1 MKLKTLCI
9 VLMIL
14 LVILLIAIIYK
25 KRSIDSY
32 TENFQTN
39 WTTNKDELKSKT
51 SSLND
56 NQKTEIKNMIDS
68 VAQTKLKDLIT
79 SQSPLLVG
87 PEGHQ
92 GPQGP
97 AGSTYIAT
105 GRLVNK
111 GGSFDDINDKNN
123 YFIPKYAVS
132 RTEGSNPNSSLSFM
146 DDVSPFASFQNWELD
161 INNHLK
167 NRYDDSCLTINS
179 DKNNEK
185 LYMDKCDSTKN
196 EQKWMWDKTNR
207 LISTTASTQNKLKC
221 IGLSNPET
229 NITITSIPGCK
240 GKDCNMSNKS
250 RKYLSLKDCD
260 INNTKDDETWAFI

>member
-1 MKLKTLCI
+1 
-9 VLMIL
+9 MIL
-14 LVILLIAIIYK
+14 FVILLILIIYK
-25 KRSIDSY
+25 KRTIDSY
-32 TENFQTN
+32 FAKNEGFQTA
-39 WTTNKDELKSKT
+39 WTIDKDELKSKT
-51 SSLND
+51 LSLND
-56 NQKTEIKNMIDS
+56 IQKTEVKNMIDS
-68 VAQTKLKDLIT
+68 VAQIKLKDLIT

-87 PEGHQ
+87 PEGPQ

-97 AGSTYIAT
+97 SGSTYIAT

-111 GGSFDDINDKNN
+111 GGSFDDISDKNN

-167 NRYDDSCLTINS
+167 NRYDGTCLTINP
-179 DKNNEK
+179 DKNNQK
-185 LYMDKCDSTKN
+185 LYMDKCEPTKN

-221 IGLSNPET
+221 IGLSGPET
-229 NITITSIPGCK
+229 NIITTNIPGCT
-240 GKDCNMSNKS
+240 GKDCNVSNKT
-250 RKYLSLKDCD
+250 RKYLALKDCD
-260 INNTKDDETWAFI
+260 INNTKDDETWTFL

>member
-1 MKLKTLCI
+1 MKLKTLSI
-9 VLMIL
+9 VLMIF
-14 LVILLIAIIYK
+14 LVILLILIIYK
-25 KRSIDSY
+25 KMSIDSY
-32 TENFQTN
+32 QKEGFQTA
-39 WTTNKDELKSKT
+39 WTIDKNELISKT

-56 NQKTEIKNMIDS
+56 IQKTEVKNMIDS
-68 VAQTKLKDLIT
+68 VAQTKLKDLVS

-87 PEGHQ
+87 PEGPQ

-111 GGSFDDINDKNN
+111 GGSFDEISDKNN

-132 RTEGSNPNSSLSFM
+132 RTEGTNPNSSLSFM
-146 DDVSPFASFQNWELD
+146 DDVSPFASFQNWELN

-167 NRYDDSCLTINS
+167 NRYDGSCLTINS
-179 DKNNEK
+179 DNQK
-185 LYMDKCDSTKN
+185 LYMDKCDNAKN

-221 IGLSNPET
+221 VGLSGPET
-229 NITITSIPGCK
+229 NIITTNIPGCK

-250 RKYLSLKDCD
+250 RKYLALKDCD
-260 INNTKDDETWAFI
+260 INTIKDDETWSFI